1 MPHVYVVEPQTIF
14 GPEVQRIVGEAGG
27 TVSAIS
33 PMLDL
38 DQIIEA
44 APDVVLLDIDYTDYD
59 PAEVLDALRE
69 EAPAVR
75 PIVLTSERERGRLDR
90 FRASGAASVVSK
102 SAGEAE
108 VIRDLRFILSGGSV
122 WDERVEAA

>member
-1 MPHVYVVEPQTIF
+1 MPRVYIVEPQTIF

-27 TVSAIS
+27 TIAAIN
-33 PMLDL
+33 PLLDL
-38 DQIIEA
+38 DDIIEA
-44 APDVVLLDIDYTDYD
+44 RPDVVLLDLDYTDYE

-75 PIVLTSERERGRLDR
+75 PIVLTSEREHGRLDR

-102 SAGEAE
+102 SADDAE
-108 VIRDLRFILSGGSV
+108 VIRDLRVILGGGSI
-122 WDERVEAA
+122 WDQRVEAA

>member
-1 MPHVYVVEPQTIF
+1 MPRVYVVEPQTIF

-27 TVSAIS
+27 TLAAVA
-33 PMLDL
+33 PVLDL
-38 DQIIEA
+38 DDIIEA
-44 APDVVLLDIDYTDYD
+44 KPDVVLLDLDYTDYD

-69 EAPAVR
+69 EAPRIR
-75 PIVLTSERERGRLDR
+75 PIILTSEHERGGLER

-102 SAGEAE
+102 SAGETE
-108 VIRDLRFILSGGSV
+108 VINDLRLILRGGSV